1 MLGVHL
7 LAGACSTEAPAVN
20 AIENSNSTVNVAQ
33 TEPQEEGKLV
43 LAFGDSLYAG
53 YGLTPQQSFPAQLE
67 KSLRDKGIAATVHNA
82 GVSGDTSAA
91 GLARLRFTLDGP
103 PRTPDLALVGLGA
116 NDMLRGLDPVATE
129 RNLLAICKE
138 LQGRGIPIVMT
149 GMLAAPNLGADYAR
163 RFNGLFPKVAKQCD
177 AKLYPFFLADVITN
191 RALMLPD
198 RVHPNGTGIERIV
211 TQIAPLIAGELQ
223 ASR

>member
-1 MLGVHL
+1 M
-7 LAGACSTEAPAVN
+7 N
-20 AIENSNSTVNVAQ
+20 AIENSNASAIAAQ
-33 TEPQEEGKLV
+33 AEPKAEGKLV

-53 YGLTPQQSFPAQLE
+53 YGVAPRQSFPAQLE
-67 KSLRDKGIAATVHNA
+67 KSLRDQGIAATIHNA

-91 GLARLRFTLDGP
+91 GLARLRFTLDGLT
-103 PRTPDLALVGLGA
+103 RSPDLAIVGLGA
-116 NDMLRGLDPVATE
+116 NDMLRGLDPAATE
-129 RNLLAICKE
+129 SNLLAICKE
-138 LQGRGIPIVMT
+138 LQGRGIPVVLT

-163 RFNGLFPKVAKQCD
+163 RFNGLFPKVAAQCE

-211 TQIAPLIAGELQ
+211 GKIAPLIAGELRG
-223 ASR
+223 SR